1 MLTTSSYPRV
11 AVLMATYNGI
21 TWLQAQLDSILAQR
35 EVNVTLYASDDGSN
49 DGTDDFL
56 RALSQRDARV
66 VVLPKVPGTGSA
78 GQNFYRLICDVNIDA
93 FDYVAFADQDDI
105 WHADKLAR
113 HIVLLKK
120 NNAAA
125 VSSNVIAFWPNG
137 TERLIVKSQPQ
148 RSWDFLFESA
158 GPGCTFLMTPWLI
171 SLVRE
176 QLMDVRS
183 QARNVLLHDWLTYAI
198 CRANSGLWL
207 IDSRPSLHYRQH
219 QLNVVGANSG
229 LLAKWSR
236 LLKFMHGWYRTE
248 VIKVCQV
255 CAAISTDPKL
265 MEISRLVAKT
275 SINANFRL
283 ILIASQARR
292 GLMDRLVLVLCFLF
306 FIF

>member
-1 MLTTSSYPRV
+1 MLTASTYPRV

-56 RALSQRDARV
+56 RALSQSDARV
-66 VVLPKVPGTGSA
+66 VVLPKMPGTGSA
-78 GQNFYRLICDVNIDA
+78 GQNFYRLICDVNVDA

-137 TERLIVKSQPQ
+137 TERLILKSQPQ
-148 RSWDFLFESA
+148 RSCDFLFESA

-198 CRANSGLWL
+198 CRASGGLWV
-207 IDSRPSLHYRQH
+207 IDSMPSLHYRQH